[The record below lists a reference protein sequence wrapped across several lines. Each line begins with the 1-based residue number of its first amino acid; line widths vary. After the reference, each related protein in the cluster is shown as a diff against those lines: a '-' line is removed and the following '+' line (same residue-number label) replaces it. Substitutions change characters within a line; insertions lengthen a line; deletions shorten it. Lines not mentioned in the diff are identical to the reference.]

1 MKSVMIQLSTAQQA
15 KLRNGHS
22 VRVLPKMVGSG
33 SPIII
38 DPIQYDNLNK
48 NMKRNKGMMVSLSPE
63 LIQHN
68 MEGGSLLGGL
78 KKTVKAVKTGYKYV
92 PEPIKEEIRKGVRSG
107 AKKGIKYGLA
117 GAEALLMT
125 NPYTA
130 PIATVGGVVYDALDG
145 ERHVNRLID
154 KGVKKSGLGLK
165 LGEGLRLSAVEGMR
179 LSGNGMSLG
188 SGMTLGSGGCSM
200 CGCGNERFL
209 LEQQNMGTKIHK
221 KSKIHM

>member
-33 SPIII
+33 SAVII

-78 KKTVKAVKTGYKYV
+78 KKVGKAVKQGYKSV
-92 PEPIKEEIRKGVRSG
+92 PEPIKEEIRKSVRSG
-107 AKKGIKYGLA
+107 AKKAVKYSLA
-117 GAEALLMT
+117 GTEALLMS
-125 NPYTA
+125 NYYSA
-130 PIATVGGVVYDALDG
+130 PIGAVGAMAYDALDG
-145 ERHVNRLID
+145 EKKVNRFID
-154 KGVKKSGLGLK
+154 KQVKKSGLGLRVGK
-165 LGEGLRLSAVEGMR
+165 GLRLSDGEGMR
-179 LSGNGMSLG
+179 LGAGMTLGNGMSLG
-188 SGMTLGSGGCSM
+188 GSCEF
-200 CGCGNERFL
+200 CGHGNEQFL
-209 LEQQNMGTKIHK
+209 LESQNMGKKINK
-221 KSKIHM
+221 KSTKVQM

>member
-78 KKTVKAVKTGYKYV
+78 KKAVKAVKSGNKYV

-107 AKKGIKYGLA
+107 
-117 GAEALLMT
+117 
-125 NPYTA
+125 
-130 PIATVGGVVYDALDG
+130 VC
-145 ERHVNRLID
+145 R
-154 KGVKKSGLGLK
+154 
-165 LGEGLRLSAVEGMR
+165 
-179 LSGNGMSLG
+179 
-188 SGMTLGSGGCSM
+188 
-200 CGCGNERFL
+200 
-209 LEQQNMGTKIHK
+209 KIW
-221 KSKIHM
+221 SFRN

>member
-22 VRVLPKMVGSG
+22 VRVLPSMVGSG

-78 KKTVKAVKTGYKYV
+78 KKAVNTVRKGYKDYV
-92 PEPIKEEIRKGVRSG
+92 PEPIKAEIRKNVKSG

-117 GAEALLMT
+117 GAEALLAS

-130 PIATVGGVVYDALDG
+130 PIGVVGGIAYDALDG
-145 ERHVNRLID
+145 ERHINRFID
-154 KGVKKSGLGLK
+154 
-165 LGEGLRLSAVEGMR
+165 
-179 LSGNGMSLG
+179 
-188 SGMTLGSGGCSM
+188 
-200 CGCGNERFL
+200 
-209 LEQQNMGTKIHK
+209 
-221 KSKIHM
+221 

>member
-1 MKSVMIQLSTAQQA
+1 MIQLSTAQQA

-78 KKTVKAVKTGYKYV
+78 KKAVKTVRKGYKDYV
-92 PEPIKEEIRKGVRSG
+92 PEPIKEEIRKGVKTG

-117 GAEALLMT
+117 GAEALLAS

-130 PIATVGGVVYDALDG
+130 PVGAVGAMAYAALDG
-145 ERHVNRLID
+145 EKKVNRFID
-154 KGVKKSGLGLK
+154 KQFKKSGLGLRVGK
-165 LGEGLRLSAVEGMR
+165 GLRLAGDGLN
-179 LSGNGMSLG
+179 LSGNGMRLGAGMSLG
-188 SGMTLGSGGCSM
+188 GSCEF
-200 CGCGNERFL
+200 CGQGNEMFL
-209 LEQQNMGTKIHK
+209 
-221 KSKIHM
+221 